1 MQYLQL
7 DISTG
12 GDVNAPYVHVQL
24 PVSLVSLHDAIV
36 ILVMVVSCRVGVL
49 YPSIAD
55 WQSPSSPI
63 RHTALSSVPSRKNT
77 VPLKSVVEHC
87 TVKELPSPSSG
98 VCENV
103 WDTEMK
109 TNEIYNAVY
118 ST

>member
-24 PVSLVSLHDAIV
+24 PVSLVSLHDAMV

-55 WQSPSSPI
+55 
-63 RHTALSSVPSRKNT
+63 
-77 VPLKSVVEHC
+77 
-87 TVKELPSPSSG
+87 
-98 VCENV
+98 
-103 WDTEMK
+103 
-109 TNEIYNAVY
+109 
-118 ST
+118 